1 MQGSTA
7 AQGPPAEVEAFYED
21 YVEHH
26 VPYHRSPRGLKGFV
40 LRFLPYWSWREWRFW
55 RRWTPAGAVLL
66 DVGCARGRE
75 IFREQARLCIGAD
88 IAPSA
93 LAECARHYDIA
104 VQAML
109 GGIPFRSNSFDCVVS
124 SHVMGHIP
132 AADKD
137 AVIAEIARVLKPGG
151 RSLHVIETDSKHP
164 FVELAKQNP
173 ALYQRH
179 LIDQDGHVGLE
190 PAPRVIERFAR
201 HGLRCVYHETMEA
214 GPIHPRLL
222 LKWFDNEYAGLHA
235 EIGRQV
241 EQARR
246 TVASPARLALAEIR
260 LGLHHALTARSA
272 PLEAAQFLAVVFEK
286 QGEELHK

>member
-1 MQGSTA
+1 MQGSSPA
-7 AQGPPAEVEAFYED
+7 AQGPASEVEAFYED

-26 VPYHRSPRGLKGFV
+26 VPYHRSPHGLKGLV

-55 RRWTPAGAVLL
+55 KRWTPAGSVLL

-75 IFREQARLCIGAD
+75 IFREQSRVCIGAD

-93 LAECARHYDIA
+93 LAECAQHYDLA
-104 VQAML
+104 VQSML
-109 GGIPFRSNSFDCVVS
+109 GGIPFRSNTFDCVVS

-137 AVIAEIARVLKPGG
+137 AVIGEIARVLKPGG
-151 RSLHVIETDSKHP
+151 KSLHVIETDSKHP
-164 FVELAKQNP
+164 FVELAKQN
-173 ALYQRH
+173 AELYQRH

-190 PAPRVIERFAR
+190 LAPQVIERFGR
-201 HGLRCVYHETMEA
+201 HGLRCVCHETMEA

-222 LKWFDNEYAGLHA
+222 LKWFDNEYAAMHP

-241 EQARR
+241 AQARR
-246 TVASPARLALAEIR
+246 TLASPARLALTEIR
-260 LGLHHALTARSA
+260 LGLHHVLTARRA
-272 PLEAAQFLAVVFEK
+272 PLEDALFLAVVFEK
-286 QGEELHK
+286 RGAAG